1 MRSVKNF
8 SAAAILFALLILSQ
22 AATAQQSANTL
33 LPGYWTLGIN
43 AGKAYQSSDVR
54 SQSNGYGFGFTL
66 GKNVYYQPG
75 APLSFDIRGRLLYA
89 RSFGLDAV
97 RSYNIDKNSALNG
110 SEDLNYLNY
119 PEATGVTKGFVFQN
133 HRTGRIGS
141 GSRTHAQ

>member
-1 MRSVKNF
+1 
-8 SAAAILFALLILSQ
+8 
-22 AATAQQSANTL
+22 
-33 LPGYWTLGIN
+33 
-43 AGKAYQSSDVR
+43 
-54 SQSNGYGFGFTL
+54 SNGYGFGFTL

-97 RSYNIDKNSALNG
+97 LSYNIDKNSALNG

-133 HRTGRIGS
+133 HRTDLGELGLEAVLTLNKLKENTGIKVSLYG
-141 GSRTHAQ
+141 GAGLDYYNVKTD